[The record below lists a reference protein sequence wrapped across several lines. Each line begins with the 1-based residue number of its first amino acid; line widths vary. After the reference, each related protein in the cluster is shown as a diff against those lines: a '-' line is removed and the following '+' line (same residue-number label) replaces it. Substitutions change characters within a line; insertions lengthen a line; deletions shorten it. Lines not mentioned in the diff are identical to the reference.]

1 MYVCER
7 ELGQPIEMIVR
18 DVYLSTDGRMKQK
31 SHAVAEGG
39 RVHVVARV
47 DKDRQSRKG
56 LNEKV

>member
-1 MYVCER
+1 
-7 ELGQPIEMIVR
+7 MIVR